1 MIEKFSGK
9 VLDVVWWWRLF
20 LLHFSHIGP
29 KKNLCGIFLN
39 QNFGFT
45 YFGGWLVK
53 CLFAKSN
60 FSYLVGWLVKYFFV
74 KSNFSYLVGRLVNGG
89 SETRRIYQI
98 LEFGPLAL
106 IAHPA

>member
-1 MIEKFSGK
+1 MLFGGGDSFCSIYLI
-9 VLDVVWWWRLF
+9 LD
-20 LLHFSHIGP
+20 P
-29 KKNLCGIFLN
+29 KKTMWPFLN

-45 YFGGWLVK
+45 Y
-53 CLFAKSN
+53 
-60 FSYLVGWLVKYFFV
+60 LVGWLVKYIFV